1 MRIIVS
7 IFFALSLIASLPSRA
22 DYTVAEY
29 HRAKAAGLREW
40 NVLRIYVTTFTS
52 GIEWTNSYLE
62 HAKNN
67 RPIFCIPEKL
77 GLNTDNVIKILD
89 DEIARFSDTPDLIN
103 KQNIELLLV
112 EGYVRTF
119 PCK

>member
-1 MRIIVS
+1 MRRVVVV
-7 IFFALSLIASLPSRA
+7 FFVLSLIASLPSRA

-29 HRAKAAGLREW
+29 HKARAAGLREW
-40 NVLRIYVTTFTS
+40 NVLRIYITTFTS

-62 HAKNN
+62 DNKSN

-77 GLNTDNVIKILD
+77 GLNTDNVIKMLD

-103 KQNIELLLV
+103 KQNIELLLIRA
-112 EGYVRTF
+112 YVRTF